1 MKKSGSGGR
10 EAGSPFEARLF
21 VGAGLCA
28 LAWLASQGVAR
39 AQAANQNLGEVTAE
53 VLAFGSNSS
62 CGQPTTHPALLDAPP
77 RDLLAQGK
85 IGEQLAGICLFSA
98 VTSGPSFGVSIG
110 LRPTRSVTQYRLAS
124 ARLNKRLAPKG
135 RRSGLDHPILLASN
149 GPVQIGDV
157 GDTPGGWSVFA
168 AMDYENRDQNQS
180 HLDPGYSAD
189 IVEATV
195 GVDKTLSP
203 SLAVGFMVNY
213 VDRRGDFARA
223 NLITAGDTPYPPT
236 DVRTDADVLSL
247 CGLMPGG
254 DFKQS
259 GWGGSAFVGYESD
272 DNWYLR
278 AVVNYAIPDHKYSR
292 RVCGVEVGGTAA
304 TPANLK
310 DSKDVFAGTLRA
322 KSNAQELGLDL
333 RAGTTLTFDAWVLRP
348 ELVLTA
354 QRTKL
359 DGYQE
364 VGLASKTSYL
374 CQASDVVSP
383 TECGASD
390 APANAGDPPLRP
402 LVIEAGKTPTG
413 LEIRVGGQDTDS
425 VQASLGFDIS
435 RPFAVGSLS
444 VSPRVGATY
453 VHEFADDAHDVAFQ
467 FAQDLRGAQ
476 ARTYTFRT
484 GDPDRDFGWINAGLS
499 FVAANGA
506 ELDLEART
514 LVADERYDAW
524 AVRALARLR
533 F

>member
-1 MKKSGSGGR
+1 MTWCGSGGR
-10 EAGSPFEARLF
+10 EAGSPFAARL
-21 VGAGLCA
+21 VLSAGLCA
-28 LAWLASQGVAR
+28 LAWLVSQGAAS
-39 AQAANQNLGEVTAE
+39 AQTADQNLGEVTAE

-62 CGQPTTHPALLDAPP
+62 CGQPTSHPALLDAPP

-135 RRSGLDHPILLASN
+135 RRSSLDRPILLASN
-149 GPVQIGDV
+149 GPVRIGDV
-157 GDTPGGWSVFA
+157 GDTPGGWSVFGA
-168 AMDYENRDQNQS
+168 VDYENRDQNQS

-189 IVEATV
+189 IVEATL
-195 GVDKTLSP
+195 GVDRTLSP
-203 SLAVGFMVNY
+203 AVAVGFMVNY

-223 NLITAGDTPYPPT
+223 SLIAAGDTPYPPT
-236 DVRTDADVLSL
+236 DVRTDADVLGL
-247 CGLMPGG
+247 CGLIPGG
-254 DFKQS
+254 DFKQN
-259 GWGGSAFVGYESD
+259 GWGGAAFVGFESA

-278 AVVNYAIPDHKYSR
+278 AVATYAVPDHRYSR
-292 RVCGVEVGGTAA
+292 RVCGVEVDGTAA
-304 TPANLK
+304 APSNLK
-310 DSKDVFAGTLRA
+310 DSKDVFAGTLSA
-322 KSNAQELGLDL
+322 KSDAQELGLDL
-333 RAGTTLTFDAWVLRP
+333 RAGTTLAFDAWVLRP
-348 ELVLTA
+348 ELALTV

-383 TECGASD
+383 TACGVSD
-390 APANAGDPPLRP
+390 PPANFGDPPLRP

-413 LEIRVGGQDTDS
+413 MEIRVGDQDTDS

-435 RPFAVGSLS
+435 RPFAVGSLV
-444 VSPRVGATY
+444 VSPRLGATY
-453 VHEFADDAHDVAFQ
+453 VHEFADDAYDVAFQ

-476 ARTYTFRT
+476 ARTYSFRT

-506 ELDLEART
+506 ELDFEARA

-524 AVRALARLR
+524 TLHALARLR